1 METSLSGWKRS
12 CYCAQVEE
20 GLAGQEVTLM
30 GWVQRRRNLGGLIF
44 VWLRDRSG
52 IVQLVFDSAQDA
64 ALQEQAE
71 TIRHEDVLAVKG
83 VVVRRQ
89 EKDVNRDL
97 ATGAIAVSYTHL
109 DVYKRQRHGR
119 RPGFTDAELPEK
131 AEPLYE
137 AALQRLAGYG
147 LRVQKGRFGADM
159 QVELVND
166 GPVTLLLDSKKKF

>member
-1 METSLSGWKRS
+1 MRVVIQRVARAKVETG
-12 CYCAQVEE
+12 
-20 GLAGQEVTLM
+20 GQTL
-30 GWVQRRRNLGGLIF
+30 
-44 VWLRDRSG
+44 
-52 IVQLVFDSAQDA
+52 
-64 ALQEQAE
+64 
-71 TIRHEDVLAVKG
+71 
-83 VVVRRQ
+83 
-89 EKDVNRDL
+89 
-97 ATGAIAVSYTHL
+97 GAIGKGLLILLGVEKGDTLKDGEYLCDKIVNLRIFEDEAGKMNLSLL
-109 DVYKRQRHGR
+109 DIGGEALMISQFTLLGDARHGR